1 MSFLLGLFLV
11 CTCVLMH
18 YETLRLLNDR
28 MSQLKV
34 IPTRAKVLVA
44 MVGALCSHLLQ
55 IAVFALAY
63 WLLRDKLGIGGFGG
77 AFEDSFST
85 FLYFSSETYTT
96 LGFGD
101 IYPTGSLRLICGVE
115 SLVGLLMV
123 SWTASFTY
131 LEMRRYW

>member
-1 MSFLLGLFLV
+1 MPFLLGLLLV
-11 CTCVLMH
+11 CACVLIH
-18 YETLRLLNDR
+18 YETLRELDDR
-28 MSQLKV
+28 MSRVK
-34 IPTRAKVLVA
+34 IISTRAKVLVA
-44 MVGALCSHLLQ
+44 MVGALCSHIVQ

-63 WLLRDKLGIGGFGG
+63 WLLRDKMGIGGIGG
-77 AFEDSFST
+77 PFEDSFST

-101 IYPTGSLRLICGVE
+101 IYPTGSLRLICGIE